1 MNARSGYFA
10 LEGFGGREKRMPQP
24 IENPASSASIDQ
36 MEADR
41 KKSIAGYVADLTHE
55 MATLADKS
63 GLENLSISL
72 EQVSREAKAEAAAI

>member
-1 MNARSGYFA
+1 
-10 LEGFGGREKRMPQP
+10 MPQP